1 MSRTLERRVI
11 AASVLLLTLTW
22 CSQALALNPALGVN
36 QYSHTAWKITNG
48 FSSGVIRSIAQTV
61 DGYLWLGTELGLL
74 RFDGVRAVPWQP
86 PSDQS
91 LPSDEIWTVLGSRD
105 GALWIGT
112 AKGVARW
119 KAGRLTLYPE
129 VGERIIARMFED
141 HENTVWVAAT
151 SFPVGRLCA
160 IRDADV
166 TCHGDDGS
174 FGLGVWAIHE
184 DRRGRL
190 WLGVRDGI
198 WQWRPGAPTF
208 HPMSGERDAIQA
220 FEEDG
225 DGTLFVATRRGIQ
238 QLVEEPPGSYA
249 LSKTS
254 LPFIPRRL
262 LRDRDG
268 ALWIATR
275 SGLVRVHQGKAET
288 FSQADGL
295 SADDVQTLF
304 EDQEGT
310 IWAATT
316 NGLDRFR
323 DVVVAAVSEKQGL
336 PGPRVLGVRAA
347 VDGSM
352 WFSTADRL
360 AKWANGEFTL
370 YKAGSQP
377 PSDRAREVAVEGFP
391 NAALGALFPDDRGR
405 TWVSTSA
412 AFGYIEHDRFVLTS
426 RIPARAVR
434 SIGQDSNGQLW
445 IADQQAGLLRV
456 SPGGDVHQTP
466 WAELGRKDFATA
478 IVIDDAR
485 GGSWLG
491 FWDGGVAYFDNGRIH
506 EQYAEEDGLSGGRV
520 TSLRLSADGSLWVAA
535 ERGLSRVHGGKSITL
550 TRTHG
555 LPCDSVH
562 WVIDDD
568 VGFLWLDTACG
579 LVRLA
584 QDDVDAFLAGKT
596 AAITPT
602 VYDSYDGARTQARPE
617 GYEPFVAKSPDGKLW
632 FVGPNGL
639 NILDP
644 RRLNFNQLPP
654 PVHVERI
661 VADRAAIDIRLGNP
675 RIDLPPLTRDL
686 QIDYTALSLAAPE
699 KVRFRYKL
707 EGHDLDWQDVGTRR
721 QAFYNDLRPGIYRFR
736 VTASNNSGVWNE
748 AGTFVDFSVE
758 PAYYQTNWFLALS
771 VATVVALIW
780 GAHRLRLNVVEKHE
794 REISALNERLM
805 KAQEQERMRIA
816 GELHDGI
823 MQEMLAIT
831 MMLGTAKRRI
841 PDGSDA
847 KPTID
852 TIQDKMI
859 RIGADIRRVSHDL
872 HPPALQQAGLPSTLK
887 AYCDEFSGGSGI
899 PVSCEVDEDVRELS
913 RGAALALF
921 RITQEALGNAAKHAA
936 AKRIS
941 VRLTRS
947 GGMVSLRVSDDGVGF
962 DRAHLNEV
970 RGLGLITMRE
980 RAGQLRGTFDFDSA
994 PGHGTTISVT
1004 IPFR

>member
-1 MSRTLERRVI
+1 VI
-11 AASVLLLTLTW
+11 ATGTVLLALTW
-22 CSQALALNPALGVN
+22 CSTAFALNPALGVN
-36 QYSHTAWKITNG
+36 QYSHTAWKITDG
-48 FSSGVIRSIAQTV
+48 FSRGVIRSIAQTV

-86 PSDQS
+86 PADQS
-91 LPSDEIWTVLGSRD
+91 LPSDEIWVVLGSRD

-112 AKGVARW
+112 ARGVARW
-119 KAGRLTLYPE
+119 KDGRLTLFPE
-129 VGERIIARMFED
+129 VGDRIIVRLFED
-141 HENTVWVAAT
+141 HENTMWVAAT
-151 SFPVGRLCA
+151 SFPAGRLCA
-160 IRDADV
+160 IRDRDV
-166 TCHGDDGS
+166 TCHGDDGR

-198 WQWRPGAPTF
+198 WQWRPGAPSF

-220 FEEDG
+220 FAEDG
-225 DGTLFVATRRGIQ
+225 DGTLFVATRRGVQ
-238 QLVEEPPGSYA
+238 RLVEEQRGSYA
-249 LSKTS
+249 LSKTY
-254 LPFIPRRL
+254 LPFIPRRV

-275 SGLVRVHQGKAET
+275 SGLVRVHEGKAET
-288 FSQADGL
+288 FAQADGL
-295 SADDVQTLF
+295 SSNDVQALF
-304 EDQEGT
+304 EDHEGN

-347 VDGSM
+347 ADGSM
-352 WFSTADRL
+352 WLSTAERL
-360 AKWANGEFTL
+360 AKWANGEFTF
-370 YKAGSQP
+370 YGIRSRP
-377 PSDRAREVAVEGFP
+377 PSGKTRELGVEGFP
-391 NAALGALFPDDRGR
+391 TAALGALLPDGRGR
-405 TWVSTSA
+405 IWVSTSA
-412 AFGYIEHDRFVLTS
+412 AFGYIEHDRFVLTT

-434 SIGQDSNGQLW
+434 SLGQDSRGQLW

-456 SPGGDVHQTP
+456 SPGGDVHQIL
-466 WAELGRKDFATA
+466 WADLGRKDFATA
-478 IVIDDAR
+478 MVVDDAR

-491 FWDGGVAYFDNGRIH
+491 FWDGGVAYFESGRLH
-506 EQYAEEDGLSGGRV
+506 EEYSEDDGLSGGRV
-520 TSLRLSADGSLWVAA
+520 TSLRLRADGSLWVAT
-535 ERGLSRVHGGKSITL
+535 EHGLSRVHAGKSITL

-568 VGFLWLDTACG
+568 VGSLWLDTACG
-579 LVRLA
+579 LVRLS
-584 QDDVDAFLAGKT
+584 QEDVDGFLAGKKT
-596 AAITPT
+596 TITPT
-602 VYDSYDGARTQARPE
+602 VYDGYDGARAQARPE

-639 NILDP
+639 NIVDP
-644 RRLNFNQLPP
+644 RRRHFNELPP

-661 VADRAAIDIRLGNP
+661 VADRAAIDIRVGTP

-721 QAFYNDLRPGIYRFR
+721 QAFYNDLRPGHYRFR

-748 AGTFVDFSVE
+748 TGTFVDLSVE
-758 PAYYQTNWFLALS
+758 PAYYQTNSFLALS
-771 VATVVALIW
+771 VAAVVALIW
-780 GAHRLRLNVVEKHE
+780 GAHRLRLSVVEKHE
-794 REISALNERLM
+794 REITALNERLM

-841 PDGSDA
+841 PEGSDA

-887 AYCDEFSGGSGI
+887 AYCEEFSRGSGI
-899 PVSCEVDEDVRELS
+899 PVSCEVDEDVHELS

-921 RITQEALGNAAKHAA
+921 RITQEALGNAVKHAA
-936 AKRIS
+936 AKRIR
-941 VRLTRS
+941 VRLSRS
-947 GGMVSLRVSDDGVGF
+947 GGVVSLRVSDDGVGF

-980 RAGQLRGTFDFDSA
+980 RAGQLRGTFDFESA
-994 PGHGTTISVT
+994 RGRGTTISVT